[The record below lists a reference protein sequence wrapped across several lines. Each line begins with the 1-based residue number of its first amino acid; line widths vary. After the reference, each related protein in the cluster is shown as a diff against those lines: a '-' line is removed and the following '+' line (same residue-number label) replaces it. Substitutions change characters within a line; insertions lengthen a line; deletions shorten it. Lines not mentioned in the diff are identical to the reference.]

1 MRRAVYL
8 IEMKRQDHIT
18 PDIEH
23 EMQEK
28 VARLPVKGIKSRRT
42 ALVYAGKIDP
52 QIAEND
58 YFDTLIPI
66 EELLEI
72 NSRR

>member
-8 IEMKRQDHIT
+8 IEVKRQNQIT
-18 PDIEH
+18 SDIER

-52 QIAEND
+52 QIAENG
-58 YFDTLIPI
+58 YFDALIPI
-66 EELLEI
+66 ENLLEI
-72 NSRR
+72 NLER